1 MTPEQILDH
10 PPRVLSQSQR
20 EFYFE
25 NGYLLVEGFVDAAW
39 LERLRGAVDQLIE
52 RSRSI
57 EVSDSVFDL
66 ESGHSKENPRLRR
79 VSSPNDEDPVFWEF
93 ASASALGDLLCDLLG
108 PDVKFHQSK
117 LNFKWQKGGSEVK
130 WHQDAP
136 FFPHTND
143 AVLTVGT
150 YLYDCGMEQGP
161 LAVIPGSHKAEI
173 LDHYGPDGRWRGY
186 IGDEDLEGIDLS
198 TAKYLCGAAG
208 SLTLHNY
215 RTVHGSEPNR
225 SDQGRPL
232 LLNVMSAADAMP
244 YTFNPLKTR
253 YYQTCIRG
261 RPAKWAHHDPRP
273 YLIPPDWSGGYT
285 SIFDI
290 QQAAAQ

>member
-173 LDHYGPDGRWRGY
+173 LDH
-186 IGDEDLEGIDLS
+186 
-198 TAKYLCGAAG
+198 
-208 SLTLHNY
+208 
-215 RTVHGSEPNR
+215 
-225 SDQGRPL
+225 
-232 LLNVMSAADAMP
+232 
-244 YTFNPLKTR
+244 
-253 YYQTCIRG
+253 
-261 RPAKWAHHDPRP
+261 
-273 YLIPPDWSGGYT
+273 
-285 SIFDI
+285 
-290 QQAAAQ
+290 